1 MREPSQTLEKE
12 LRESCPTTFGVA
24 GLRGAGIFLA
34 TSFAFLAE
42 QISNSMHR
50 ESGIPE
56 HAATV
61 CVAPD
66 GAEGGW
72 AVFVL
77 LRVFRMLPEDG

>member
-12 LRESCPTTFGVA
+12 LRESCPTTFG
-24 GLRGAGIFLA
+24 RGGGIFLA
-34 TSFAFLAE
+34 TSFVFLAE

-56 HAATV
+56 RAATV

>member
-1 MREPSQTLEKE
+1 MSEDCPRVPSLWWPLQVYE
-12 LRESCPTTFGVA
+12 
-24 GLRGAGIFLA
+24 GAGSFLA
-34 TSFAFLAE
+34 ISFAFLAE
-42 QISNSMHR
+42 YISNSIHR

-56 HAATV
+56 RAATV